1 MLAHA
6 GRVELTLG
14 RLGDAESTLHRALD
28 LAEHHHAEHSPGAN
42 PGQNLN
48 PNAGSIVGAGTEP
61 PNAEPVDAGT
71 ADMLVALSRV
81 AWHRNDLSRAAEYL
95 KRRRPGEGA
104 GLPQHPYR
112 WRVAMARSAA
122 EHDWSTA
129 LNLLDEARRVYV
141 GDFAPPVHPIHATR
155 ARVLTA
161 SRDLAGAAAWA
172 MSTLP
177 ASTSS
182 PTSTST
188 ST

>member
-1 MLAHA
+1 
-6 GRVELTLG
+6 
-14 RLGDAESTLHRALD
+14 
-28 LAEHHHAEHSPGAN
+28 
-42 PGQNLN
+42 
-48 PNAGSIVGAGTEP
+48 
-61 PNAEPVDAGT
+61 
-71 ADMLVALSRV
+71 
-81 AWHRNDLSRAAEYL
+81 
-95 KRRRPGEGA
+95 
-104 GLPQHPYR
+104 
-112 WRVAMARSAA
+112 MARLSAA

-161 SRDLAGAAAWA
+161 SEISPAQRRGPT
-172 MSTLP
+172 STLP